1 MYVQNNCDPNCKSNY
16 ESGGQAL
23 YGPQFMLDYD
33 VIMVSLNYRLGPLGF
48 LSLETDAMPSNL
60 GFRQGLFFI
69 AINIMYC

>member
-1 MYVQNNCDPNCKSNY
+1 MYAQNNCDPNCKSNY

-60 GFRQGLFFI
+60 GFRQGLFS
-69 AINIMYC
+69 